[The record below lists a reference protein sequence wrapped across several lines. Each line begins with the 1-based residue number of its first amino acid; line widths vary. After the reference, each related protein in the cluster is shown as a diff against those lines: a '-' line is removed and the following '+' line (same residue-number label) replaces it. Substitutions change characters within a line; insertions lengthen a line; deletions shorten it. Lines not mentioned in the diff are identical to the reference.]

1 VEHKSF
7 SVQHFSE
14 EQSNDSRVDDST
26 MLEELREVTVI
37 QSVKH
42 QQAMRRRTERLF
54 TQLSGRRFCTA
65 KDPDD

>member
-1 VEHKSF
+1 
-7 SVQHFSE
+7 
-14 EQSNDSRVDDST
+14 

-65 KDPDD
+65 KDLDD